1 MTYVQI
7 AVGLGRKAGADL
19 GFVDLAALVMLGIA
33 GRAAPVTGGISALV
47 QIRFDNLAQE
57 IGWLD
62 RFRGGVVGFG
72 GVSRAHCTIL
82 GRLS

>member
-1 MTYVQI
+1 MAHVQI
-7 AVGLGRKAGADL
+7 AVGLWRKAGADL

-57 IGWLD
+57 VGGLD
-62 RFRGGVVGFG
+62 RFGAELLDLEASAELIAPF
-72 GVSRAHCTIL
+72 
-82 GRLS
+82 